1 MNRIKDFHRIVD
13 SVTNKQNYY
22 LTDDLLLINE
32 DSLKVLSLIPSH
44 SVGLILTDP
53 PYHSTK
59 KGNITNDK
67 SFQTDNDYLAWMSL
81 FFKEWKR
88 ILRPNGSLFLF
99 CSSTMEAKLQNKLES
114 EFNILSNIVWT
125 KPNAPGFDGWKQKMK
140 KEALRQWYPQSERI
154 IFAEPA
160 YEGNMNRSYFANF
173 LRKSRKEVGISAHYL
188 AEQIGAFGKINHGGA
203 VSNWETGRN
212 IPSREQYNKIKTVFL
227 EKGLTKLPDY
237 EDIIRPFMVNSNVE
251 FTDIWTFPSVHP
263 HKGKHPAEKP
273 VEMLKH
279 AILATTF
286 EGDIVL
292 DCFAGSGNTGIAANE
307 LNRKAILIEIEEKWY
322 KEIKDRFLADGL
334 FPLSLSN
341 KGKHL

>member
-1 MNRIKDFHRIVD
+1 MNRINDFHQIID
-13 SVTNKQNYY
+13 SISNEPNIY
-22 LTDDLLLINE
+22 LSDDLILIND

-59 KGNITNDK
+59 KNNITNDK
-67 SFQTDNDYLAWMSL
+67 SFSTDKDYLDWMSL
-81 FFKEWKR
+81 FFHEWKR

-99 CSSTMEAKLQNKLES
+99 CSSAMESKLQNRLEK

-160 YEGNMNRSYFANF
+160 FEGNLTRSYFANF
-173 LRKSRKEVGISAHYL
+173 LKESRKKTGISAHFL
-188 AEQIGAFGKINHGGA
+188 AEEIGAFGKINHGGT

-212 IPSREQYNKIKTVFL
+212 IPSREQYHKILTVL
-227 EKGLTKLPDY
+227 KKNGLKELPDY
-237 EDIIRPFMVNSNVE
+237 EDVIRPCMVNSNVE

-273 VEMLKH
+273 IEMLKH

-286 EGDIVL
+286 EGDIIL
-292 DCFAGSGNTGIAANE
+292 DCFAGSGNSGIAANE
-307 LNRKAILIEIEEKWY
+307 LNRKVILIEIEKKWY
-322 KEIKDRFLADGL
+322 QEIKDKFLSDGL
-334 FPLSLSN
+334 FTLSMAHKKN
-341 KGKHL
+341 N